1 MAGLIQIANFLLC
14 VYLVFKGV
22 EILQIALMSTSE
34 HRKLGIT
41 LGWTMVIAAVVIGAI
56 GFLLTIAQGSAMQ
69 PDLPRR

>member
-34 HRKLGIT
+34 KRNTGIT
-41 LGWTMVIAAVVIGAI
+41 IGWLMLIAAIVIGAI
-56 GFLLTIAQGSAMQ
+56 GFFLTILQGSSMQ
-69 PDLPRR
+69 MNLPQR